1 MVGNKIKSYAKLNLA
16 LNITG
21 KTPTIHKIESIVA
34 FASLHDEIYIRKIKS
49 KFHKVFFTGKFS
61 QNISRNNSV
70 SKLLQILDEKKLLR
84 DKKFKIKINKRI
96 PNKAGLGGGSMN
108 AANILR
114 FFFIKQIIKTSKK
127 ELLKI
132 SKLISSDVILGL
144 NSTNTVLSINSKLTY
159 FRKFQKFYILIVKPE
174 FGCSTKE
181 MYARVKKFN
190 KPLLNKP
197 NKNMFKLDYLK
208 KMSNS
213 LEPIALAKYNKLK
226 TIKLFLEKVSSPA
239 FVRMTGSGSAMVAY
253 FQSKNSCD
261 FAKKKFN
268 KKYKNYWC
276 IVSKTI

>member
-159 FRKFQKFYILIVKPE
+159 LRKFQKFYILIVKPE

-181 MYARVKKFN
+181 MYAKVKKFN